1 MCPQSKSF
9 ASLRETPDLRRRE
22 ALTLLSGAALS
33 FAISPGNAW
42 SAAADSSALR
52 LRAALDNWLAG
63 IVDKGWVVGAAARVF
78 RRDGLDVEA
87 SQGWAD
93 REEKRKIEHNTI
105 YRIYS
110 MTKPLTAVVVMQLVE
125 RGKLS
130 LDQPIADFLPE
141 FAAPRVFVR
150 FDGETPVTEAAQ
162 RPITVRHLLTHT
174 SGLSHSFND
183 GIEPTGALY
192 KRAGL
197 VAGHEC
203 ADGTVDSLA
212 ALSRRIAQIPLA
224 AQPGTR
230 WIYGTSL
237 DIAGRVAE
245 VASGV
250 EFAQL
255 MREQLLAPL
264 RLADTTFQLQAAQ
277 KPRLAALYIAAPD
290 AETRR
295 VPPEQIPSWGDEH
308 VVPTGGMGL
317 FSTLADYT
325 RFVRMLMNG
334 GELDGV
340 RVLAESGV
348 RQMMTDQLGPS
359 FGTEPLSGAAR
370 FGLGGEVKGLGF
382 GLGGSVLRD
391 AALAGGI
398 GSAGEYSWGG
408 AASTTFWVNRR
419 EGLGAVLMTQKLPSG
434 VRPLRDE
441 FRRLVYRSL

>member
-42 SAAADSSALR
+42 SSAADSSALR
-52 LRAALDNWLAG
+52 LRAALDHWLAG

-78 RRDGLDVEA
+78 RHDGLDVEA
-87 SQGWAD
+87 SQGWSD

-237 DIAGRVAE
+237 DIAGRIAE

-264 RLADTTFQLQAAQ
+264 R
-277 KPRLAALYIAAPD
+277 
-290 AETRR
+290 
-295 VPPEQIPSWGDEH
+295 QIGRAH
-308 VVPTGGMGL
+308 V
-317 FSTLADYT
+317 
-325 RFVRMLMNG
+325 
-334 GELDGV
+334 
-340 RVLAESGV
+340 
-348 RQMMTDQLGPS
+348 
-359 FGTEPLSGAAR
+359 
-370 FGLGGEVKGLGF
+370 
-382 GLGGSVLRD
+382 
-391 AALAGGI
+391 
-398 GSAGEYSWGG
+398 
-408 AASTTFWVNRR
+408 
-419 EGLGAVLMTQKLPSG
+419 
-434 VRPLRDE
+434 
-441 FRRLVYRSL
+441 